1 MNNLYR
7 GKTVAFLTQH
17 GKETLIGPV
26 LQAAVGCTVVRVQG
40 YDTDLLGTFSGEV
53 QRADSQVQTAR
64 LKARIGMDLTGSR
77 LGLASEGSF
86 VPDPFG
92 GLMPWNI
99 EVLVWID
106 EEHQL
111 EIVGMAQGPARS
123 QHRALRWLPDLEK
136 FALEAGFPEHH
147 LILRPQSESDPRMR
161 KGLSDW
167 PALRQAF
174 GQCQQDADNQLV
186 YAENDHRAFC
196 NPTRQAMILRAA
208 NDLVKKIQ
216 SACPAC
222 DMPGFSITGHTP
234 GLPCRLC
241 GHATRLARS
250 YTWQCQACDHQQ
262 EQVTPE
268 AYADPGRCDAC
279 NP

>member
-1 MNNLYR
+1 MTDRYQ
-7 GKTVAFLTQH
+7 GQTVALLTQH
-17 GKETLIGPV
+17 GKESLLAPV
-26 LQAAVGCTVVRVQG
+26 LQPALGCTIVRAEG
-40 YDTDLLGTFSGEV
+40 YDTDQLGTFSGEV
-53 QRADSQVQTAR
+53 QRPDSQLQTAR
-64 LKARIGMDLTGSR
+64 MKARIGMQLTGAR
-77 LGLASEGSF
+77 LGLASEGAI

-99 EVLVWID
+99 EVLVWLD
-106 EEHQL
+106 DEHQL

-123 QHRALRWLPDLEK
+123 QHRALRWLPELEK

-147 LILRPQSESDPRMR
+147 LILRPQSETDPRVR

-167 PALRQAF
+167 QALKQAF
-174 GQCQQDADNQLV
+174 AACQQESDNQLV

-196 NPTRQAMILRAA
+196 NPTRQAMIRRAA
-208 NDLVKKIQ
+208 EDLRQKIL
-216 SACPAC
+216 SSCPAC
-222 DMPGFSITGHTP
+222 TLPGFAITGHTP

-250 YTWQCQACDHQQ
+250 YIWRCSACDHQQ
-262 EQVTPE
+262 EQAT
-268 AYADPGRCDAC
+268 AHTHADPGRCDVC